1 MKSHYFS
8 FHFEVIYFY
17 IRLKMK
23 IIQFSIIGLLL
34 IAIQVQANREAS
46 VTRTVVLRE
55 EGVKV
60 NYTSN
65 QIDPVGQANIS
76 ELAQ

>member
-1 MKSHYFS
+1 MKYHNFS

-17 IRLKMK
+17 IRLKMN